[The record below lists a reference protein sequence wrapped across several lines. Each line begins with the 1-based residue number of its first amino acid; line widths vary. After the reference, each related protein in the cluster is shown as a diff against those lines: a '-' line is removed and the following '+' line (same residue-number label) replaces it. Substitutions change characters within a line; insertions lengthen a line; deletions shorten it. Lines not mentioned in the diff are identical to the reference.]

1 MYAILVNNISGSRA
15 STIFKITGLA
25 THTVKNYFRGH
36 LKTN

>member
-1 MYAILVNNISGSRA
+1 MYAIIVSNISGSRA

-25 THTVKNYFRGH
+25 THKVKNHFRGH

>member
-1 MYAILVNNISGSRA
+1 MYTILVNNLSGSRA

-25 THTVKNYFRGH
+25 THTVKNYFCG